1 MKNSKCKVQNAV
13 RIENPHIGGLTLEVG
28 FDNANPREAF
38 EVQVRSDGTC
48 VVHQFIEPEA
58 AQGYAFHLNLGL
70 ENAGREPVTV
80 PLQIN
85 WAERE
90 YDFCYDYMY
99 VGYDRGRD
107 WQMLSTQSEKA
118 ITQLQLVVPSGRHLL
133 CCHPK
138 FDTGDYLAMLEQ
150 YGGSPGFKRIDVA
163 KTPEGRPISCL
174 RLGNPKGRKTVIT
187 TRAHGYETAGA
198 YCLAGWLKYVAK
210 YAGKMASVL
219 DALDLYVFPM
229 INPDAVAEGH
239 CCTAPSGVNFGRE
252 LASRADEDSGAE
264 GLTEFI
270 YGLKPSFYMDMHNNT
285 GPHLHDAFRSTDL
298 SKTFLH
304 GHSYNANP
312 LGCAAALASVKLL
325 EGMSEKLEELESW
338 HREGLARLT
347 ADSRLER
354 PRVCGTIAAV
364 DLESGDDGGYLGP
377 TSKILTARFLERGFL
392 LRPIGNTIYLLP
404 PYCIEREEIEAIYD
418 CIAEVVKTI

>member
-1 MKNSKCKVQNAV
+1 MDTSAI
-13 RIENPHIGGLTLEVG
+13 RIENPYIAGLTLEVG

-38 EVQVRSDGTC
+38 EVQVRGDGTC

-58 AQGYAFHLNLGL
+58 AEGYAFHLHLAL

-80 PLQIN
+80 PLQIH

-99 VGYDRGRD
+99 VGYDSGRD
-107 WQMLSTQSEKA
+107 WKMLSTRSEKA
-118 ITQLQLVVPSGRHLL
+118 ITQLQLVLPRGRHLL

-150 YGGSPGFKRIDVA
+150 YGGAPGFKRVDVA
-163 KTPEGRPISCL
+163 KTPEGRPVACL

-198 YCLAGWLKYVAK
+198 YCLAGWLKYISKHATK
-210 YAGKMASVL
+210 RTSPL

-229 INPDAVAEGH
+229 VNPDAVAAGH

-270 YGLKPSFYMDMHNNT
+270 HGLKPAFYVDMHNNT
-285 GPHLHDAFRSTDL
+285 GPHLVDAFRSTDERIL
-298 SKTFLH
+298 EAFAKKAPDRSRDQKAWAFQKVQFPEGYMLTECERRYGTLPLLTEFPWYTRLPGDMMAHGSQFLR
-304 GHSYNANP
+304 A
-312 LGCAAALASVKLL
+312 
-325 EGMSEKLEELESW
+325 
-338 HREGLARLT
+338 
-347 ADSRLER
+347 
-354 PRVCGTIAAV
+354 
-364 DLESGDDGGYLGP
+364 
-377 TSKILTARFLERGFL
+377 
-392 LRPIGNTIYLLP
+392 LLP
-404 PYCIEREEIEAIYD
+404 LL
-418 CIAEVVKTI
+418 AEWRYV